1 MRPNTAPFLCSV
13 ILSAIPLL
21 CTGCTAS
28 WRAHQVYQL
37 PQAEPITALVSAH
50 RAAADRS
57 WPENSL
63 HAIQHAAAAGV
74 PLVEVDV
81 RMSRS
86 GTLFLFH
93 DSTVQNSNTA
103 SPGALLGRAIEELT
117 DAERGSLRLPH
128 QEDVRIP
135 LLREALAL
143 LKTAPLRMQL
153 DIKGESDAVTDAVI
167 AQIFA
172 AGAQQRVIIQ
182 FRDVSRL
189 RRVLEKYPMLHT
201 LARCKNAE
209 DLSEALAV
217 GSDMVELEGWATAG
231 AIQAAH
237 AVLVPV
243 LINVAHPFFD
253 VPQVWEMVRAR
264 GFDIIMTNHAAQQL
278 QLLKPTVTSP

>member
-1 MRPNTAPFLCSV
+1 M
-13 ILSAIPLL
+13 
-21 CTGCTAS
+21 
-28 WRAHQVYQL
+28 YQL

-217 GSDMVELEGWATAG
+217 GSDIVELEGWATAG

-278 QLLKPTVTSP
+278 QLLKPKVTSP